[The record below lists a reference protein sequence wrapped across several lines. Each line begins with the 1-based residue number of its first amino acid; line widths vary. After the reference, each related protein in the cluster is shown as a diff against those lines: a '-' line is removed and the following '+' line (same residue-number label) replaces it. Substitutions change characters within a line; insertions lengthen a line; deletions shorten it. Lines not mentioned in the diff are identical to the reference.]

1 VRLLLFAFGEPRL
14 KKKKKKKG
22 IRKVFREGAG
32 EVEED
37 AVLYF
42 FVAALV
48 FLGLCHHIKVSKNH
62 SKK

>member
-22 IRKVFREGAG
+22 IRKGFREGAG